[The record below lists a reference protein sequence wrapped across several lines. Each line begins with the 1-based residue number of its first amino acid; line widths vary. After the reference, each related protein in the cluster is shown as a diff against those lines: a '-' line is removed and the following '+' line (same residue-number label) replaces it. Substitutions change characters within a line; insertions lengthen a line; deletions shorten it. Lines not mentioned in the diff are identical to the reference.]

1 MNSQNTDLSAQKK
14 TCKLRH
20 KNERIENMKKKK
32 IMKTF
37 ICCLCGA
44 FIGTMLYFHRRL
56 IIAAIKGEELPKA
69 PKGCPAYKGD

>member
-1 MNSQNTDLSAQKK
+1 
-14 TCKLRH
+14 
-20 KNERIENMKKKK
+20 MKKKK